1 MPALRRTIG
10 FEAMSRRID
19 IELTSTRPDGTWT
32 WRAAGAREPK
42 GVLDGAVL
50 PSGAKAGDV
59 VKVDAEFDLDG
70 ITILGVIQGRVKVD
84 KKETISLV
92 GNDKPFEPVTQQ
104 LARRSGGDRKDRKD
118 RPERR
123 DRRDRPARDSDDRP
137 RRPSGE
143 RSERPPSRQRP
154 RFEAPPELPQRPR
167 PKRLKPT
174 SVNRKAVLEELPA
187 DQRPIAE
194 LALHGMQTVRQKLKE
209 ANVKLA
215 EQGQPT
221 MPEQSVLQMA
231 ENLLPRLRVADWLDR
246 AQAAKRDLAELDLKD
261 LRSVVAAANDPL
273 IERAEQCRELVA
285 ELRLGLTTRAEEEY
299 RNWLADIEAAL
310 GVGRIVR
317 ALKLSG
323 QPPKAGAIFP
333 DALGRRLSE
342 ATSASLVSDALP
354 DRWIAVL
361 EAVAFAPIRALVT
374 VTSKPETLTPDL
386 IKTVQRLGSLVPQI
400 AVSLGVEVESKNS
413 SPKPLR
419 PTRPAKK
426 LPPRPPSQPAAKK
439 DAENKSA
446 PAESAAGSTETT
458 AKAESNVVAEVVA
471 EKASEP
477 VVEIVVP
484 VVAESAES
492 VESVGS
498 VETAAPEESTSPDST
513 PPVE

>member
-1 MPALRRTIG
+1 
-10 FEAMSRRID
+10 MSRRID

-42 GVLDGAVL
+42 GVLNGTVL
-50 PSGAKAGDV
+50 PEGTKTGDV
-59 VKVDAEFDLDG
+59 VKVDAEFDIDG
-70 ITILGVIQGRVKVD
+70 ITILGVVQGRIKVD
-84 KKETISLV
+84 KKETIALV

-104 LARRSGGDRKDRKD
+104 LAKRSSGDRKDRRD

-123 DRRDRPARDSDDRP
+123 DRPARDGQERS
-137 RRPSGE
+137 RRPAGE
-143 RSERPPSRQRP
+143 RGERPAGERGERPAGERRERPASRQRP

-167 PKRLKPT
+167 PKRLKPA

-209 ANVKLA
+209 ANAKLA

-221 MPEQSVLQMA
+221 MPEQSVVQMA

-246 AQAAKRDLAELDLKD
+246 AQAAKKDLAELDLKD

-273 IERAEQCRELVA
+273 IERAEACRELIA
-285 ELRLGLTTRAEEEY
+285 ELRTGLTTRVEEEY
-299 RNWLADIEAAL
+299 RHWLEDIEAAL

-333 DALGRRLSE
+333 DALGRRLGE
-342 ATSASLVSDALP
+342 ATSASLVADALP

-361 EAVAFAPIRALVT
+361 EAVAFAPIRSQVT
-374 VTSKPETLTPDL
+374 VTSKPESLTPDL

-400 AVSLGVEVESKNS
+400 ATALGVELSSSSTS

-419 PTRPAKK
+419 PTRPAPKGTAAKK
-426 LPPRPPSQPAAKK
+426 LPPRPPATPVAVE
-439 DAENKSA
+439 AELVA
-446 PAESAAGSTETT
+446 VEAELVAVE
-458 AKAESNVVAEVVA
+458 AELV
-471 EKASEP
+471 
-477 VVEIVVP
+477 VVEAEPLVESSPVAVEAEPIAVEAVSVAAPLASGEPEPASSDSVVP
-484 VVAESAES
+484 
-492 VESVGS
+492 
-498 VETAAPEESTSPDST
+498 APE
-513 PPVE
+513 

>member
-1 MPALRRTIG
+1 
-10 FEAMSRRID
+10 MSRRID

-42 GVLDGAVL
+42 GVLSGTVL
-50 PSGAKAGDV
+50 PSGAKSGDV
-59 VKVDAEFDLDG
+59 LKVDAEFDIDG
-70 ITILGVIQGRVKVD
+70 ITILGVVQGRVKVE
-84 KKETISLV
+84 KKEVIALV

-104 LARRSGGDRKDRKD
+104 LARRSGGDRKDRPGRPDRRDKKD
-118 RPERR
+118 RPTG
-123 DRRDRPARDSDDRP
+123 DGKDRP

-143 RSERPPSRQRP
+143 RSDRPATRQRP

-167 PKRLKPT
+167 PKRLKAG

-209 ANVKLA
+209 ANAKLT

-246 AQAAKRDLAELDLKD
+246 AQAAKKDLAELDLKD
-261 LRSVVAAANDPL
+261 LRSVVAAANDPV

-285 ELRLGLTTRAEEEY
+285 ELRQGLTTRAEEEY
-299 RNWLADIEAAL
+299 RHWLEDIEAAL

-333 DALGRRLSE
+333 DVLGRRLSE
-342 ATSASLVSDALP
+342 ATSASLVADALP

-361 EAVAFAPIRALVT
+361 EAVAFAPIRTLVT
-374 VTSKPETLTPDL
+374 VTSKPETLTPEL
-386 IKTVQRLGSLVPQI
+386 VKTVQRLGSLVPQI
-400 AVSLGVEVESKNS
+400 ASALGVEATSTNN

-419 PTRPAKK
+419 PARPAGKGGPAKK
-426 LPPRPPSQPAAKK
+426 LPPRPPVKPTTQAAPVEPAPV
-439 DAENKSA
+439 E
-446 PAESAAGSTETT
+446 PA
-458 AKAESNVVAEVVA
+458 VAEPA
-471 EKASEP
+471 
-477 VVEIVVP
+477 P
-484 VVAESAES
+484 VVAEPAAVEPAPAEP
-492 VESVGS
+492 
-498 VETAAPEESTSPDST
+498 A
-513 PPVE
+513 PVEQAPVEAVIETEATPTAE

>member
-1 MPALRRTIG
+1 
-10 FEAMSRRID
+10 MSRRID

-42 GVLDGAVL
+42 GVLDGTVL

-59 VKVDAEFDLDG
+59 LKVDAEFDIDG

-92 GNDKPFEPVTQQ
+92 GNDKPFEAVTQQ
-104 LARRSGGDRKDRKD
+104 LARRSGGDRKG

-123 DRRDRPARDSDDRP
+123 DRRDRPARDGEDRP

-143 RSERPPSRQRP
+143 RSERPASRQRP

-167 PKRLKPT
+167 PKRLKPA
-174 SVNRKAVLEELPA
+174 SVNRKAILEELPA

-215 EQGQPT
+215 EPGQPT

-246 AQAAKRDLAELDLKD
+246 AQAAKKDLAELDLKD

-285 ELRLGLTTRAEEEY
+285 ELRLGLTARAEEEY

-333 DALGRRLSE
+333 DVLGRRLSE
-342 ATSASLVSDALP
+342 ATSASLVADALP

-361 EAVAFAPIRALVT
+361 EAVAFAPIRSLVT
-374 VTSKPETLTPDL
+374 VTSKPETLTPDV

-400 AVSLGVEVESKNS
+400 AASLGVEVESKNS
-413 SPKPLR
+413 APKPLR

-426 LPPRPPSQPAAKK
+426 LPPRPPSQAASKKEAAASSSPEAAKTEVI
-439 DAENKSA
+439 AEVIAEEPASA
-446 PAESAAGSTETT
+446 PDI
-458 AKAESNVVAEVVA
+458 
-471 EKASEP
+471 ASEP
-477 VVEIVVP
+477 VTD
-484 VVAESAES
+484 VVA
-492 VESVGS
+492 VESVAPTG
-498 VETAAPEESTSPDST
+498 AGPEELST
-513 PPVE
+513 PQDSESPAE